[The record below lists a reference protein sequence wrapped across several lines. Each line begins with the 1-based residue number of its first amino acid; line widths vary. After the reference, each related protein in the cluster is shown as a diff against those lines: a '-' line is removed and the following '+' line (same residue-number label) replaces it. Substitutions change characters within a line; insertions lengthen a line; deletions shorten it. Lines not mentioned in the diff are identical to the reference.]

1 MAAIAW
7 HDRIEEVA
15 SIDEMVQ
22 AIREYVSS
30 LDAPARSRVPG
41 TCRIDRIIR
50 DDDIDVLTYRLSDLS
65 REQRDDAALQE
76 MFNHFLHASLRISH
90 MRRAQQQQAM
100 AGAPRRFSRQMG

>member
-22 AIREYVSS
+22 AVREYVSS
-30 LDAPARSRVPG
+30 LEGAALARVPN
-41 TCRIDRIIR
+41 TCRIDRIIG
-50 DDDIDVLTYRLSDLS
+50 DDDIDVLTYRLCDLS
-65 REQRDDAALQE
+65 RQRRDDAMLAE
-76 MFNHFLHASLRISH
+76 IFNHFLHASLRISH
-90 MRRAQQQQAM
+90 MRRAQAQQVM